1 MTDTVFKKLFA
12 LPDEITQSDIFREAM
27 THRSA
32 AKKNNERLEF
42 LGDAVLGLTMSR
54 ILFERFPECDEGDLS
69 RLRAHLV
76 CKRALTEIAIDH
88 KLSEV
93 ILLGAGE
100 RKTGG
105 HKRDSILADAVE
117 AAIAAVYRLKDFDY
131 AFDFVQRIYAEQ
143 LQNLPDTQSLKD
155 PKTRLQEYLQ
165 GLQIAVPAYETLSER
180 GEANDKTFHIECK
193 IAKLNLRTESEGKSK
208 KKAEQTAAA
217 LMIEQ
222 LLSEA
227 SGK

>member
-1 MTDTVFKKLFA
+1 MFEATFNQLFS

-42 LGDAVLGLTMSR
+42 LGDAVLGLTISR
-54 ILFERFPECDEGDLS
+54 LLFERFPECNEGDLS

-76 CKRALTEIAIDH
+76 CKRALTEIAQQHD
-88 KLSEV
+88 LSRV

-117 AAIAAVYRLKDFDY
+117 ATIAAVYLLKGFDY
-131 AFDFVQRIYAEQ
+131 AFDFVSRIYSQQ
-143 LQNLPDTQSLKD
+143 LENLPEAQSLKD
-155 PKTRLQEYLQ
+155 PKTRLQEHLQ
-165 GLQIAVPAYETLSER
+165 GLQIAVPSYQTLSER
-180 GEANDKTFHIECK
+180 GDANEKTFHIECTIPSLK
-193 IAKLNLRTESEGKSK
+193 LRTESEEKSK
-208 KKAEQTAAA
+208 KKAEQLAAA
-217 LMIEQ
+217 LMLEQ
-222 LLSEA
+222 LLLDLPDA
-227 SGK
+227 

>member
-1 MTDTVFKKLFA
+1 MSKIAFNQLFS
-12 LPDEITQSDIFREAM
+12 LPDEITQSDVFREAM

-54 ILFERFPECDEGDLS
+54 LLFERFPECNEGDLS

-76 CKRALTEIAIDH
+76 CKRALTEIAKDH
-88 KLSEV
+88 DLSQV

-117 AAIAAVYRLKDFDY
+117 AAIAAVYLLKDFDY
-131 AFDFVQRIYAEQ
+131 AFEFVSRIYTQQ
-143 LQNLPDTQSLKD
+143 LENLPATQSLKD

-165 GLQIAVPAYETLSER
+165 GLQIAVPDYETLSER
-180 GEANDKTFHIECK
+180 GEANDKTFHIECT
-193 IAKLNLRTESEGKSK
+193 IPKLSLRTESEGKSK
-208 KKAEQTAAA
+208 KKAEQSAAA
-217 LMIEQ
+217 LMLEQ

-227 SGK
+227 SNK